1 MKLFQ
6 RFGALAL
13 VGLLGFGAPSCTIVA
28 ENGQEVTL
36 EEMTE
41 EQYESVKQRVY
52 DTSLA
57 SGGLIQIGLAEDPEL
72 RADIAELAGDLS
84 EQVEKGRIE
93 NLQAGDVVSFLLS
106 QFGESLNLEPKEV
119 AIITGISRI
128 VDAATGGTGIELGIE
143 GTLSDRERGLLVAM
157 LDGLALGVK

>member
-1 MKLFQ
+1 MRKTLVSFVA
-6 RFGALAL
+6 ALC
-13 VGLLGFGAPSCTIVA
+13 LLAPSCTITA
-28 ENGQEVTL
+28 ENGQEIAL
-36 EEMTE
+36 EQATE
-41 EQYESVKQRVY
+41 EQYELVKQRVY

-72 RADIAELAGDLS
+72 RADIAELAKDLS

-106 QFGESLNLEPKEV
+106 QFGENLNLKPKEV

-143 GTLSDRERGLLVAM
+143 GTLTDRQRGVLVAM